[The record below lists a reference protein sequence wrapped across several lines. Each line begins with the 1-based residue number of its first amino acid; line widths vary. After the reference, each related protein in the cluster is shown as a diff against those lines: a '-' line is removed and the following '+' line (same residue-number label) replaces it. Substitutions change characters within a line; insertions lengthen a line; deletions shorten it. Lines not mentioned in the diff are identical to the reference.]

1 MSRDPANLLDI
12 LNAARLVQE
21 FIAGIDQQAFN
32 TDLKTQS
39 AVIRQ
44 LEIVGEATR
53 RLSTDFRTAHPEIP
67 WQEMAG
73 MRSRL
78 IHNYDEVNL
87 KLVWEVIQND
97 IPELIAQITPL
108 VPPDEPEQ

>member
-1 MSRDPANLLDI
+1 MSRDPAYLLDI
-12 LNAARLVQE
+12 LDAARLAQE
-21 FIAGIDQQAFN
+21 FVEGMDQEAFN
-32 TDLKTQS
+32 GDLKTQS

-53 RLSTDFRTAHPEIP
+53 RLSTAFRSAHPKIP

-78 IHNYDEVNL
+78 IHNYNQVNL
-87 KLVWEVIQND
+87 KLVWEVVQND
-97 IPELIAQITPL
+97 LPTLIAQIAPF
-108 VPPDEPEQ
+108 VPPDEPDQ